1 MTGIPTI
8 PFVGTSTGTRYR
20 RRFPVLS
27 VRFLKFSADRDAGP
41 RAHPENRN
49 VGGGV
54 PILDDRCERASGSG
68 YRGAVQGESGA
79 GRSARRSSGL
89 RAAGSC
95 SARITNAIRHGGVGV
110 SAPIQLVVER
120 TDPFVTV
127 SVTQPGP
134 VPDRPVVNMP
144 DPWSTSG
151 YGLGIV
157 DAVADRWGVQLDP
170 PSVWF
175 EISL

>member
-1 MTGIPTI
+1 MPAREPIQRIETSVAGYPSSMTD
-8 PFVGTSTGTRYR
+8 VS
-20 RRFPVLS
+20 VLLAPDTEAPS
-27 VRFLKFSADRDAGP
+27 RARVVLAEVLADR
-41 RAHPENRN
+41 
-49 VGGGV
+49 
-54 PILDDRCERASGSG
+54 
-68 YRGAVQGESGA
+68 
-79 GRSARRSSGL
+79 
-89 RAAGSC
+89 AGSERLALAQLAL
-95 SARITNAIRHGGVGV
+95 SEIITNAIRHGGVGV